1 MDIKIKGINVHCEV
15 TGEGAPVLILHGW
28 GASSEVMK
36 TAAASFEGKMKVYNL
51 DLPGFGKSD
60 EPVEDDWNIY
70 SYADFVKEF
79 CEKAG
84 IVNPVI
90 LAHSFGG
97 RIALI
102 LAGKKMMDIN
112 KMILTGCAGIKPK
125 RGVDY
130 YIKVYTYKLGKKA
143 GKVLGKLSPGYEEKL
158 KQKHG
163 SADYAAASNK
173 MRAVMVRTVN
183 EDLKYLLPEIKVPCL
198 LVWGENDDA
207 TPLSDGQLMEKVIPD
222 SGLVTMPG
230 SGHYAFLENAA
241 WFGNIVRSFCGKE
254 MEVNPDDN

>member
-1 MDIKIKGINVHCEV
+1 MKIEVKGINVYYEV
-15 TGEGAPVLILHGW
+15 EGQGKDLLILHGW
-28 GASSEVMK
+28 GTSSQVMK
-36 TAAASFEGKMKVYNL
+36 SAALSFEGKMKVYNL
-51 DLPGFGKSD
+51 DLPGFGNSE
-60 EPVEDDWNIY
+60 EPREDDWNIY
-70 SYADFVKEF
+70 TYADFVKEF

-125 RGVDY
+125 RGLDY
-130 YIKVYTYKLGKKA
+130 YIKVYTYKLGKKF
-143 GKVLGKLSPGYEEKL
+143 GKLMGKLSPGYEEKL
-158 KQKHG
+158 KKKHG

-183 EDLKYLLPEIKVPCL
+183 EDLKYLLADIKVPCL
-198 LVWGENDDA
+198 LVWGEKDDA
-207 TPLSDGQLMEKVIPD
+207 TPLGDGKLMEQLIPD
-222 SGLVTMPG
+222 SGLVVMPD

-241 WFGNIVRSFCGKE
+241 WFGNIVRSFCEKE
-254 MEVNPDDN
+254 MEDK

>member
-1 MDIKIKGINVHCEV
+1 MDITVKGIKVHCEV

-28 GASSEVMK
+28 GTSSEVMK
-36 TAAASFEGKMKVYNL
+36 SAAQSFEGKMKVFSL
-51 DLPGFGKSD
+51 DLPGFGQSE
-60 EPVEDDWNIY
+60 EPVEDHWDIY
-70 SYADFVKEF
+70 SYADFVMEF
-79 CEKAG
+79 CREAD
-84 IVNPVI
+84 IVKPVI

-112 KMILTGCAGIKPK
+112 KLILTGCAGIKPK
-125 RGVDY
+125 RGADY
-130 YIKVYTYKLGKKA
+130 YIKVYSYKLGKKLS
-143 GKVLGKLSPGYEEKL
+143 KVFGKLSPGYEEKL

-183 EDLKYLLPEIKVPCL
+183 EDLKYLLPEINVPCL

-207 TPLSDGQLMEKVIPD
+207 TPLSDGKLMEKLIPD
-222 SGLVTMPG
+222 SGLVVMPD
-230 SGHYAFLENAA
+230 SGHYAFLENGV
-241 WFGNIVRSFCGKE
+241 WFGNIVRSFCEKE
-254 MEVNPDDN
+254 MEENKNG